1 MTSFL
6 HIPKFN
12 SLTMLNIV
20 NCIASCHLGC
30 YINVMFDLDYLFE
43 IIQNSHWPISYESA
57 YNPSNPCDQSLF

>member
-1 MTSFL
+1 
-6 HIPKFN
+6 
-12 SLTMLNIV
+12 MLNIV

-57 YNPSNPCDQSLF
+57 YNPSNPSPPHVTKAYSKGFNYTE

>member
-1 MTSFL
+1 
-6 HIPKFN
+6 
-12 SLTMLNIV
+12 MLNIV

-57 YNPSNPCDQSLF
+57 YNPSNPRDQSLF